1 MAAELKCSLGSDL
14 ANGDGQRDYDSQFD
28 LASTRIEQSG
38 GFRAIVQWQ
47 KQEFMAMLISYL
59 ASTLGSGVDHNSLY
73 RYLILLHRMTAL
85 LAVDFTAHAT
95 RQDIV
100 APSGPSLGV
109 TGWVG
114 WGGGNGKFSRCH

>member
-1 MAAELKCSLGSDL
+1 MAAELKSSLGSDL

-28 LASTRIEQSG
+28 LVSTRIEQSEK
-38 GFRAIVQWQ
+38 FRAIVQWQ
-47 KQEFMAMLISYL
+47 KQEITAMLVGYL
-59 ASTLGSGVDHNSLY
+59 ASTGGIRVDYQSPC

-109 TGWVG
+109 TGSVG
-114 WGGGNGKFSRCH
+114 GERQ

>member
-1 MAAELKCSLGSDL
+1 MAEAG
-14 ANGDGQRDYDSQFD
+14 NHGDAHWLSRVNLRLRSGP
-28 LASTRIEQSG
+28 QSPC
-38 GFRAIVQWQ
+38 
-47 KQEFMAMLISYL
+47 
-59 ASTLGSGVDHNSLY
+59 

-109 TGWVG
+109 TGSV
-114 WGGGNGKFSRCH
+114 GGGEAMRNSRGAIRLPFLIPRALAKMQTHLDQDDAAPTSR